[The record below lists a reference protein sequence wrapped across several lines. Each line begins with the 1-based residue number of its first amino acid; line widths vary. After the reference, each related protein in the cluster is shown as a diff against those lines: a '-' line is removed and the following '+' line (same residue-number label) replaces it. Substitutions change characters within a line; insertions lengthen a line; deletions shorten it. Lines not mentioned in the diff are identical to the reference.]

1 MPTALVA
8 GRVEIEKKE
17 RADYYIRRAG
27 LTTSDVIRIVWT
39 NIADTGEIP
48 QLAAEYDSSNTPSL
62 ADRMRTLRKKT
73 PHSEFLEHLTPE
85 DLKRELENRA

>member
-8 GRVEIEKKE
+8 GRVDVEQKE

-39 NIADTGEIP
+39 NIAATGEIP
-48 QLAAEYDSSNTPSL
+48 HLAAEYDSSDSPSL
-62 ADRMRTLRKKT
+62 ADRMRTLRKQT
-73 PHSEFLEHLTPE
+73 PRSEFLEQLTPKG
-85 DLKRELENRA
+85 LKRELENHV